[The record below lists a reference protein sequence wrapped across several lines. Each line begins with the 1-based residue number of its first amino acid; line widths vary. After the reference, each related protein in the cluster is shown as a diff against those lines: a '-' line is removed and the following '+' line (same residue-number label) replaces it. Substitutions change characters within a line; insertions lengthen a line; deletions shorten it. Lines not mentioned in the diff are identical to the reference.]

1 MRRNWVKLVGWNATD
16 GTVTSNEV
24 AVGGRLSASTIGF
37 GEKTSKLEGEG
48 ESRMRWLATVA
59 LLDTFQRR
67 ISFSP
72 VSATNSGGRRMVV
85 MPNQVKPK
93 GTMPTTGG
101 LSAI

>member
-1 MRRNWVKLVGWNATD
+1 MRRNWVKLVGWNAPD

-37 GEKTSKLEGEG
+37 GENTSKLDVDG
-48 ESRMRWLATVA
+48 ESRMRWLATVV

-72 VSATNSGGRRMVV
+72 ASATNSGGRRIVV
-85 MPNQVKPK
+85 SPDQLKPK
-93 GTMPTTGG
+93 GTILTPG
-101 LSAI
+101 